1 MIPGVDSGVSKAQG
15 LGEAKGKTMAGL
27 FRFRRSRGPVELALD
42 MAGVRLGERV
52 LQAGMGNPKL
62 FARIA
67 GKAGL
72 SGRACAVVDSPA
84 AARPL
89 RDAAAAEGVLIEVLE
104 AGGPFW
110 SLEDGSFDI
119 GVVDGNALL
128 RGDAAER
135 QSRLSEVRRAVRPG
149 GRVLIIRTV
158 SLGLA
163 GRLGFGPS
171 HTGPSAEA
179 TALLNALQQAG
190 FRPARLLGEREG
202 MTFVEGFRPAG

>member
-1 MIPGVDSGVSKAQG
+1 MP
-15 LGEAKGKTMAGL
+15 GL
-27 FRFRRSRGPVELALD
+27 FRFRRARGPVELALD

-62 FARIA
+62 FAKLA